1 MLFVETSGGTSSK
14 ALMEV
19 DVPIVATEKCAKA
32 FLNDIVIDV
41 DQMICAGYET
51 GKKDACM
58 G

>member
-1 MLFVETSGGTSSK
+1 
-14 ALMEV
+14 MEV